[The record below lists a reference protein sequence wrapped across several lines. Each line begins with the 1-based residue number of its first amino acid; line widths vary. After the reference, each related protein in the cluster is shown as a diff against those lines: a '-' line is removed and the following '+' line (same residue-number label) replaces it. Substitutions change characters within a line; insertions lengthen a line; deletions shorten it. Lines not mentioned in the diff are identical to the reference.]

1 MRTSIDWA
9 KLIAKG
15 FAMGTADLVPGVSGG
30 TIAFITGIYEELIN
44 TIAGLGPSTVVDL
57 FKEGLVSTWKKYNF
71 NFLVALFVGIVCAV
85 LTLSNAIHFLQE
97 NHPEHLSSFFLGLV
111 LASTPIIW
119 RSVNSKSIINYLF
132 VAGGILIAAVLT
144 NLPPAVETS
153 SLLFIALSGAI
164 AISAMILPGI
174 SGSFILLVLGAYTP
188 LISAL
193 AGFDIVVICA
203 FILGIVV
210 GILAFSRLLKRILE
224 NYHDQTLS
232 TLVGFMLGA
241 LHVLWPWKCTIIAEN
256 NGVESGLVLVWIIVG
271 AGVVTGLSKLSS
283 K

>member
-1 MRTSIDWA
+1 MRTPKDWA

-15 FAMGTADLVPGVSGG
+15 FVMGTADLVPGVSGG

-44 TIAGLGPSTVVDL
+44 TIAGLGRSTVVNL
-57 FKEGLVSTWKKYNF
+57 FKEGLVSTWKKYNI
-71 NFLVALFVGIVCAV
+71 NFLLALFVGIVCAV

-111 LASTPIIW
+111 IASTPIIW
-119 RSVNSKSIINYLF
+119 RSVNSISILNYLF
-132 VAGGILIAAVLT
+132 VAGGILIASVLT
-144 NLPPAVETS
+144 NLPYAVETS

-164 AISAMILPGI
+164 AISAMLLPGI

-188 LISAL
+188 VIAAL
-193 AGFDIVVICA
+193 AGFDLVVIFA
-203 FILGIVV
+203 FIGGIVF
-210 GILAFSRLLKRILE
+210 GLLAFSRLLKRILA

-232 TLVGFMLGA
+232 VLVGFMLGA
-241 LHVLWPWKCTIIAEN
+241 LHVLWPWKGTIIPEDI
-256 NGVESGLVLVWIIVG
+256 GVESGLVLVWVIVG

>member
-1 MRTSIDWA
+1 MRTPKDWA
-9 KLIAKG
+9 KLFAKG

-44 TIAGLGPSTVVDL
+44 TISGLGQSTVVDL
-57 FKEGLVSTWKKYNF
+57 FKIGLVSTWKKYNL
-71 NFLVALFVGIVCAV
+71 NFLLALCAGIVVAV

-97 NHPEHLSSFFLGLV
+97 NHPEHLSCFFLGLV
-111 LASTPIIW
+111 IASTPVIW
-119 RSVNSKSIINYLF
+119 RSVNSISILNYLF

-164 AISAMILPGI
+164 AIIAMLLPGI
-174 SGSFILLVLGAYTP
+174 SGSFILLVLGAYNP
-188 LISAL
+188 VISAL
-193 AGFDIVVICA
+193 AGFDLVVICT
-203 FILGIVV
+203 FIV
-210 GILAFSRLLKRILE
+210 GIIVGLLAFSRLLKRILA

-232 TLVGFMLGA
+232 VLVGFMLGA
-241 LHVLWPWKCTIIAEN
+241 LHVLWPWKGTIIPEDI
-256 NGVESGLVLVWIIVG
+256 GFKSGLVLVWVIAG

>member
-1 MRTSIDWA
+1 MRTPKDWA

-132 VAGGILIAAVLT
+132 VAGGILIATVLT

-164 AISAMILPGI
+164 AISAMLLPGI

-188 LISAL
+188 VIAAL

-203 FILGIVV
+203 FIVGIVV
-210 GILAFSRLLKRILE
+210 GLLAFSRLLKRILA

-241 LHVLWPWKCTIIAEN
+241 LHVLWPWKCTIIPEN

-271 AGVVTGLSKLSS
+271 AGVVTGLSKLSG

>member
-1 MRTSIDWA
+1 MDWA

-85 LTLSNAIHFLQE
+85 LTLSNAIQFLQE

-188 LISAL
+188 LIYAL

-203 FILGIVV
+203 FIVGIVV
-210 GILAFSRLLKRILE
+210 GILAFSRLLKRILA

-241 LHVLWPWKCTIIAEN
+241 LHVLWPWKGTIIPEN
-256 NGVESGLVLVWIIVG
+256 NGVESGLVLIWIIVG